1 MKSFSRS
8 NQCQRLFLR
17 SQRSDIE
24 EISKL
29 AHGYSVDVAQN
40 HETSY
45 RETAAAI
52 LVNWD
57 CPVWKCG
64 NLVSTGDV
72 LSIPEPTHRPCGPLF
87 RVSRSNQVLSS
98 HSNVPQCRDHTPLFP
113 LESNGSPSCTRSM
126 YLPPS
131 LLLIPLSLFL
141 PPLYLSRCADTVTNF
156 WRKRPGAIRL
166 RGLSTS
172 KEPLHLCHVV
182 PYLLSQSEPSNSCTA
197 RYLQFQ
203 WNLSTRVEHPS
214 HRGFATWPKFTSLF
228 PRINIG
234 QRLRE
239 SYPFRAN
246 EIFGL
251 ITLFELFPFVREA
264 LPRRFEVFCLLK
276 WDVLCKAFLR
286 IRSNWNLPFELC
298 IVECV

>member
-113 LESNGSPSCTRSM
+113 LESNGSPSCTRGM

-172 KEPLHLCHVV
+172 KEPLHLCRTVFTFAKRTIEFLHCKIFTVSMELVDEGRTPVPSWLCDVTKIHV
-182 PYLLSQSEPSNSCTA
+182 T
-197 RYLQFQ
+197 
-203 WNLSTRVEHPS
+203 
-214 HRGFATWPKFTSLF
+214 F
-228 PRINIG
+228 PPN
-234 QRLRE
+234 
-239 SYPFRAN
+239 
-246 EIFGL
+246 
-251 ITLFELFPFVREA
+251 
-264 LPRRFEVFCLLK
+264 
-276 WDVLCKAFLR
+276 
-286 IRSNWNLPFELC
+286 
-298 IVECV
+298 